1 MNKTQMLLN
10 EIKNN
15 NGTLGLAELGVFAG
29 LNDIKTYKGLL
40 TKAKNQEMLILEN
53 DKYIITQKGVEY
65 IDHNPKAQTN
75 KNKEKRKVVQ
85 RTRQQEMYDLQQEL
99 IKIFNSE
106 NLKMNTLKKNRIVQ
120 ICNRMIKLDEIAVN
134 HTKEQEVIKDDN
146 IATIE

>member
-40 TKAKNQEMLILEN
+40 TKSKNQEMLILEN
-53 DKYIITQKGVEY
+53 DKYTITQKGIEY
-65 IDHNPKAQTN
+65 IDYNPKAQTN
-75 KNKEKRKVVQ
+75 KNKEKRNIVQ
-85 RTRQQEMYDLQQEL
+85 KTRQQEMYDLQQEL

-120 ICNRMIKLDEIAVN
+120 ICNRMIKLDEIAIN
-134 HTKEQEVIKDDN
+134 YTREQEVIKDDN
-146 IATIE
+146 NATIE